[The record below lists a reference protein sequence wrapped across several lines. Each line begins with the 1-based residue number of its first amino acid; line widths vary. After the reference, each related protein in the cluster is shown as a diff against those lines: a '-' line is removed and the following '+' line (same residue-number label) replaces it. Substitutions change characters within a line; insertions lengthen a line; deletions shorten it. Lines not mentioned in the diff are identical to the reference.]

1 MAVTDRQQ
9 CGSAWQNQQQ
19 WWWCQ
24 HQHQRRPS
32 AVLGIHHP
40 MRSVHRI
47 NSSGGGAS
55 ISISDAQAQWLV
67 FIIRCAVCTEDKWCE
82 RNAQNAP
89 VPLELVRVKQLPIN
103 VDEFEIPSN
112 RRFALALWVSF
123 RNKDTSLLPLEVHVE
138 GRAPA
143 ERREHLRGDQ
153 QLR

>member
-1 MAVTDRQQ
+1 
-9 CGSAWQNQQQ
+9 
-19 WWWCQ
+19 
-24 HQHQRRPS
+24 
-32 AVLGIHHP
+32 
-40 MRSVHRI
+40 
-47 NSSGGGAS
+47 
-55 ISISDAQAQWLV
+55 
-67 FIIRCAVCTEDKWCE
+67 
-82 RNAQNAP
+82 
-89 VPLELVRVKQLPIN
+89 VKQLPIN